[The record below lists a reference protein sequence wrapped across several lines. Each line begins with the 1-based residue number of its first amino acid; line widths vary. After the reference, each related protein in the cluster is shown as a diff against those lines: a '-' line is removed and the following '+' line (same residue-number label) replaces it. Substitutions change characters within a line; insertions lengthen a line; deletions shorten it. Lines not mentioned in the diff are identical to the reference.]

1 MRLRLSFLLFV
12 LAGTSFSQS
21 TNFAEG
27 PQYLAPN
34 VDPLYLRSISTPS
47 VSFSP
52 GLYDPYV
59 NGTELTPS
67 HVSSALAGTA
77 ENVYLGEVY
86 WGPHP
91 PSEILAHRIQ
101 TPSLTAE
108 QAAANYYGTAALA
121 ANALSVPISV
131 PIEQVLPPSS
141 IEISS
146 MAVPANLPPSIVN
159 PGVTGTGDMQSL
171 LNRGY
176 GISLGDLAAKWKAQR
191 GTARRSLTNEDLERK

>member
-1 MRLRLSFLLFV
+1 MRLRLCFLLFV

-67 HVSSALAGTA
+67 HVSSAVASS
-77 ENVYLGEVY
+77 ENVFLGEVY

-91 PSEILAHRIQ
+91 PSEIVAHRVE

-108 QAAANYYGTAALA
+108 QTTYFTYATAGLA
-121 ANALSVPISV
+121 ANALSEPVTVPV
-131 PIEQVLPPSS
+131 EQVLPPSTIDIAS
-141 IEISS
+141 
-146 MAVPANLPPSIVN
+146 ATAPANLPPSIMN
-159 PGVTGTGDMQSL
+159 PGVTGTADMQSL

-176 GISLGDLAAKWKAQR
+176 GTSLGDLAAKWKAQR
-191 GTARRSLTNEDLERK
+191 GAAQRKFSNEDLQRK

>member
-1 MRLRLSFLLFV
+1 MRLRLFFLLFA

-47 VSFSP
+47 TSFSP
-52 GLYDPYV
+52 GLYDPYIT
-59 NGTELTPS
+59 GTELAPS
-67 HVSSALAGTA
+67 HVSSALAATP

-86 WGPHP
+86 WGAHA
-91 PSEILAHRIQ
+91 PSEIVAHRIE

-108 QAAANYYGTAALA
+108 QTAANVYATAALA
-121 ANALSVPISV
+121 TNALAEPITVPV
-131 PIEQVLPPSS
+131 EQVLPPST
-141 IEISS
+141 IEIASVS
-146 MAVPANLPPSIVN
+146 VSENLPPSIVN
-159 PGVTGTGDMQSL
+159 PGVTGTADMQSL

-176 GISLGDLAAKWKAQR
+176 GVSLGDLAAQWKAQR
-191 GTARRSLTNEDLERK
+191 GAARRKLTNDDLQRK